1 MLRVLGQ
8 RAPEVATWQVLR
20 HQHDLPGHGA
30 GAQELRARTP
40 RVKRARSAIQAL
52 PSCCELAAGG

>member
-8 RAPEVATWQVLR
+8 RAPEVAARQVLG

-30 GAQELRARTP
+30 GAQELRARRP
-40 RVKRARSAIQAL
+40 RVSSGPFFMI
-52 PSCCELAAGG
+52 

>member
-8 RAPEVATWQVLR
+8 RAPEVAARQVLG

-30 GAQELRARTP
+30 GAQELRAQAP
-40 RVKRARSAIQAL
+40 QVKRACI
-52 PSCCELAAGG
+52 GT